1 MSWDYFQLVFGDRI
15 RRMRPTV
22 GNHDLSGN
30 RWVIDLVNP
39 VLVGQPVLCAYEEP
53 GWSYQVFGI
62 CEDSFLTFEGKT
74 SFTIR
79 DATELD
85 VMEAACGKYSST
97 ENS

>member
-1 MSWDYFQLVFGDRI
+1 MTWDYFHLVFGNGI
-15 RRMRPTV
+15 RLLRPTV
-22 GNHDLSGN
+22 GDHDLVSH
-30 RWVIDLVNP
+30 RWVMKLLNP
-39 VLVGQPVLCAYEEP
+39 MLIGQPVICAYRQP
-53 GWSYQVFGI
+53 GWRDQVFGI
-62 CEDSFLTFEGKT
+62 CDSAFLTSEGKT